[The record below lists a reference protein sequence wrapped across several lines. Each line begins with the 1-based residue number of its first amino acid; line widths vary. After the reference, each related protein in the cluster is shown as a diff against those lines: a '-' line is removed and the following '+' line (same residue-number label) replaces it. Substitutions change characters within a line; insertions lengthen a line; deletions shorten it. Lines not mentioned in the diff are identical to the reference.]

1 VSAVLALIRTRKPL
15 IVVATLA
22 VAVVAGYVAFSKLAI
37 RHETISLYD
46 ATRHRAVAIDLAV
59 RRDYEMR
66 ADAGMLTLPVAI
78 VSHGN
83 TVKNT
88 EYSFL
93 ANAFAARGYLVASI
107 QHDLPTDQPLMTKEG
122 SLYVGRLAV
131 YERAEQNILFAL
143 GELKKIQPNAD
154 YDHLTMVGHSNGGD
168 ISVYFAHEH
177 PDLVTRIVTLDNL
190 RVPLVSAGFAKVL
203 SFRSKD
209 EHFKAD
215 PGVVPSKSTDDMDI
229 VRTDAQHTD
238 MSDRGPDTLKEKI
251 QADLD
256 RFLDATSKLSPVK
269 TKPNLSDPRAMGP

>member
-1 VSAVLALIRTRKPL
+1 MQAPSRTRKLL
-15 IVVATLA
+15 IVAAALV
-22 VAVVAGYVAFSKLAI
+22 VAVLGGYVAVSKFAI
-37 RHETISLYD
+37 RHETIDLYD
-46 ATRHRAVAIDLAV
+46 AARKRDVAIDLAV
-59 RRDYEMR
+59 RRDYAMR
-66 ADAGMLTLPVAI
+66 ADAGLLTLPVAI

-107 QHDLPTDQPLMTKEG
+107 QHDLPSDKPLVTQQG
-122 SLYVGRLAV
+122 SLFVGRLDV
-131 YERAEQNILFAL
+131 YERAEQNILFAI
-143 GELKKIQPNAD
+143 EQLKKIQPNAD

-190 RVPLVSAGFAKVL
+190 RVPLVSAGFAKIL

-209 EHFKAD
+209 QQFKPD

-229 VRTDAQHTD
+229 VDTGAQHTD
-238 MSDRGPDTLKEKI
+238 MSDRGPDTLKERI

-256 RFLDATSKLSPVK
+256 RFLDATSKLSPVRS
-269 TKPNLSDPRAMGP
+269 KPNLTDPHAMGP

>member
-1 VSAVLALIRTRKPL
+1 MLIAVVVVIVTLGGGYLAL
-15 IVVATLA
+15 
-22 VAVVAGYVAFSKLAI
+22 SKWAI
-37 RHETISLYD
+37 RHETIDFYD
-46 ATRHRAVAIDLAV
+46 AARQRMVSVDLAV

-66 ADAGMLTLPVAI
+66 ANAGYYKLPVAI

-83 TVKNT
+83 TVRNT

-93 ANAFAARGYLVASI
+93 SNAFAARGYLVACI
-107 QHDLPTDQPLMTKEG
+107 QHDLPKDAPLMTREG

-131 YERAEQNILFAL
+131 YERAEQNILFAIEQL
-143 GELKKIQPNAD
+143 EKIQPNAD

-215 PGVVPSKSTDDMDI
+215 PGVVPTKSSDDMDI
-229 VRTDAQHTD
+229 VRTDALHTD
-238 MSDRGPDTLKEKI
+238 MSDRGPDPLKEKI
-251 QADLD
+251 QAELD

-269 TKPNLSDPRAMGP
+269 TKPSLTDPHAMGP

>member
-1 VSAVLALIRTRKPL
+1 VQAKATRTKRAL
-15 IVVATLA
+15 IVVTTLL
-22 VAVVAGYVAFSKLAI
+22 VVVLGGYAAFSKWAI
-37 RHETISLYD
+37 RHETLVLYD
-46 ATRHRAVAIDLAV
+46 ASRNRTIAIDLAV

-66 ADAGMLTLPVAI
+66 ADAGYGVLPVAI
-78 VSHGN
+78 ISQGN

-93 ANAFAARGYLVASI
+93 ANSFAARGYLVASI
-107 QHDLPTDQPLMTKEG
+107 QHDLPNDAPLMTREG
-122 SLYVGRLAV
+122 SLYVGRLKV
-131 YERAEQNILFAL
+131 YERAEQNILFAIQQL
-143 GELKKIQPNAD
+143 EKIQPHAD

-177 PDLVTRIVTLDNL
+177 PDMVTRIVTLDNL
-190 RVPLVSAGFAKVL
+190 RVPLLAAGFAKVL

-215 PGVVPSKSTDDMDI
+215 PGVVPTASSSDMDI
-229 VRTDAQHTD
+229 IHTNAQHTD
-238 MSDRGPDTLKEKI
+238 MSDRGPDALKELI

>member
-1 VSAVLALIRTRKPL
+1 MQAPSRTRKLL
-15 IVVATLA
+15 IVAAALV
-22 VAVVAGYVAFSKLAI
+22 VAVLGGYVAVSKFAI
-37 RHETISLYD
+37 RHETIDLYD
-46 ATRHRAVAIDLAV
+46 AARKRDVAIDLAV
-59 RRDYEMR
+59 RRDYAMR
-66 ADAGMLTLPVAI
+66 ADAGLLTLPVAI

-107 QHDLPTDQPLMTKEG
+107 QHDLPSDKPLVTQQG
-122 SLYVGRLAV
+122 SLFVGRLDV
-131 YERAEQNILFAL
+131 YERAEQNILFAI
-143 GELKKIQPNAD
+143 EQLKKIQPNAD

-190 RVPLVSAGFAKVL
+190 RVPLVSAGFAKIL

-209 EHFKAD
+209 QQFKPD
-215 PGVVPSKSTDDMDI
+215 PGVVPSKSTDDLDI
-229 VRTDAQHTD
+229 VDTGAQHTD
-238 MSDRGPDTLKEKI
+238 MSDRGPDTLKERI

-256 RFLDATSKLSPVK
+256 RFLDATSKLSPVRS
-269 TKPNLSDPRAMGP
+269 KPNLTDPHAMGP

>member
-1 VSAVLALIRTRKPL
+1 MQAPSRTRKLL
-15 IVVATLA
+15 IVAAALV
-22 VAVVAGYVAFSKLAI
+22 VAVLGGYVAVSKFAI
-37 RHETISLYD
+37 RHETIDLYD
-46 ATRHRAVAIDLAV
+46 ATRKRDVAIDLAV
-59 RRDYEMR
+59 RRDYAMR
-66 ADAGMLTLPVAI
+66 ADAGLLTLPVAI

-107 QHDLPTDQPLMTKEG
+107 QHDLPSDKPLVTQQG
-122 SLYVGRLAV
+122 SLFVGRLDV
-131 YERAEQNILFAL
+131 YERAEQNILFAI
-143 GELKKIQPNAD
+143 EQLKKIQPNAD

-190 RVPLVSAGFAKVL
+190 RVPLVSAGFAKIL

-209 EHFKAD
+209 QQFKPD

-229 VRTDAQHTD
+229 VDTGAQHTD
-238 MSDRGPDTLKEKI
+238 MSDRGPDTLKERI

-256 RFLDATSKLSPVK
+256 RFLDATSKLSPVRS
-269 TKPNLSDPRAMGP
+269 KPNLTDPHAMGP